1 MAKRHPPVRLKA
13 TITTG
18 APAPTLAR
26 AALPDQTPLAPAI
39 RRTRQVNFDDLPRS
53 AFVRE
58 ARLIPNVIPMSHAS
72 LWRKVK
78 EGTFVQPV
86 KLGARV
92 TAFNVGSI
100 RDWLQAQQAKGAV

>member
-1 MAKRHPPVRLKA
+1 MAKRHAPVRLKA
-13 TITTG
+13 TVTTG
-18 APAPTLAR
+18 APAPTLAL
-26 AALPDQTPLAPAI
+26 AAMPDQTPPAPAI
-39 RRTRQVNFDDLPRS
+39 RRTAQATFDELPRS

-58 ARLIPNVIPMSHAS
+58 ARLIPDVIPISHAS

-78 EGTFVQPV
+78 DGTFVQPV

-100 RDWLQAQQAKGAV
+100 RDWLQAQAQGVAA